1 MPVTSMIDGG
11 PCPTMITLDHA
22 ARLNMI
28 GIGER
33 TVKKLGVAVSVINFQ
48 NILFNGNVFGT
59 GNKVIISNRL
69 FPKSMHW

>member
-11 PCPTMITLDHA
+11 PCPAMITLDPA
-22 ARLNMI
+22 ARLNLI

-33 TVKKLGVAVSVINFQ
+33 TVKKLGVAVLVIYFQ

-59 GNKVIISNRL
+59 GNKVIRSNRL